1 MADQKKYSLRP
12 YSRAVGDSILDGA
25 FRVFMS
31 IEDML
36 SEDLKQGDFISMK
49 SEATALSGIG
59 IVWRATDNIG
69 SGHKSQRSPVIR
81 VSEFLRGYYSFQ
93 LQDKF
98 HIAKWIGELQQI
110 DSMEVVAVTADGD
123 ARQKSNLGHEDT
135 YFWAQHSLCLSLSH

>member
-31 IEDML
+31 TEDML
-36 SEDLKQGDFISMK
+36 SEDLKQGDFISIK
-49 SEATALSGIG
+49 SEAAGISGIG

-81 VSEFLRGYYSFQ
+81 VSEFLRSHYSFQ

-98 HIAKWIGELQQI
+98 YIAKWTGELQQI
-110 DSMEVVAVTADGD
+110 ESMEVVAVTADGD